1 MRDIAVGRFSVARIE
16 EMLTPGFAPDFL
28 FPDFDGRVFDE
39 DPILA
44 APNFRDPATGKLM
57 SSMHAWLIRGEG
69 LTVIVDTG
77 CGNAKK
83 RSAPAF
89 QRFVDLDTPFLDR
102 LAAAGVAPDEVTH
115 VVNTHLHIDHVG
127 WNTRLENGR
136 WVPTFPH
143 ARYVWG
149 AVETAHWLDGGAGL
163 AAQPEAAEVLD
174 DSVRPI
180 RAAGLVDTMA
190 DGQSFAPGLTLRAA
204 PGHTAGL
211 MALWLESEGET
222 AIFCTDVLHQPMQIY
237 RPLWNSRFC
246 ELPDVARRSR
256 ARLLAQAAERE
267 AIVLP
272 SHFGAPHGGR
282 ILRRAD
288 GYEFS
293 PLQAGAFA

>member
-1 MRDIAVGRFSVARIE
+1 MPDLRIGDFSVARIE

-28 FPDFDGRVFDE
+28 FPDY
-39 DPILA
+39 DPRILEA
-44 APNFRDPATGKLM
+44 HPLLTQPGFRDAASGKLM
-57 SSMHAWLIRGEG
+57 SSMHAWLVRGRG
-69 LTVIVDTG
+69 LTLLVDTG

-89 QRFVDLDTPFLDR
+89 QRFVDLDTPFLER
-102 LAAAGVAPDEVTH
+102 LADAGVAPDDVTH

-127 WNTRLENGR
+127 WNTRLESGR
-136 WVPTFPH
+136 WIPAFPR

-163 AAQPEAAEVLD
+163 AAQPEATEVLA

-180 RAAGLVDTMA
+180 RDAGLVDLVE
-190 DGQSFAPGLTLRAA
+190 DGQSIAPGLTMRVA

-211 MALWLESEGET
+211 MALWLESQGET
-222 AIFCTDVLHQPMQIY
+222 AVFCTDVLHQPMQIY
-237 RPLWNSRFC
+237 RPDWNSRFC
-246 ELPDVARRSR
+246 EAPDVARATR
-256 ARLLAQAAERE
+256 AQLLADAAERQ

-282 ILRRAD
+282 ILRRAG
-288 GYEFS
+288 GY
-293 PLQAGAFA
+293 AFAPLAA